1 MFGIFQSCKLSE
13 HLIFDNDDDGDDD
26 DDDDENGFPK
36 AFYFLHLI
44 LSGMRERRQFV
55 RVNDKTTELVDLQ
68 FGVPQGSILRPVLI
82 NSYANDLNDIDDCT
96 V

>member
-13 HLIFDNDDDGDDD
+13 HLKFDNDDDGDDD
-26 DDDDENGFPK
+26 DDDEK
-36 AFYFLHLI
+36 WVSQSFLFSTFDSKWHA
-44 LSGMRERRQFV
+44 RETTEFV

>member
-1 MFGIFQSCKLSE
+1 MMMMVMMMMMMMMK
-13 HLIFDNDDDGDDD
+13 
-26 DDDDENGFPK
+26 NGFPK

-68 FGVPQGSILRPVLI
+68 FGAPQGSILRPVLI

>member
-1 MFGIFQSCKLSE
+1 MMMMVMMMMMMMK
-13 HLIFDNDDDGDDD
+13 
-26 DDDDENGFPK
+26 NGFPK

-82 NSYANDLNDIDDCT
+82 NSTHTILTISMTAPFEN
-96 V
+96 

>member
-1 MFGIFQSCKLSE
+1 MMMMVMMMMMMMMMMMK
-13 HLIFDNDDDGDDD
+13 
-26 DDDDENGFPK
+26 NGFPK

-55 RVNDKTTELVDLQ
+55 RVNNKTTELVDLQ

>member
-1 MFGIFQSCKLSE
+1 
-13 HLIFDNDDDGDDD
+13 
-26 DDDDENGFPK
+26 
-36 AFYFLHLI
+36 
-44 LSGMRERRQFV
+44 MRERRQFV